1 MRHVLVASLGMAAPI
16 LTETLWAMMNPR
28 LPPEAQWE
36 DPAISPKPQA
46 IVPQVVHVVRT
57 ALWDAEKGYA
67 LHEANCA
74 LIVEKVKKLYASFGH
89 PEPDIRI
96 EAVQDPDGGEQRFIP
111 DVSTQIQNI
120 LFANHMTRVIKH
132 YTDEPDTVLH
142 VSLAA
147 GRKSMSSYA
156 HTALMFFGRP
166 QDTLSHTLV
175 HPAKLEVAGNQFW
188 WPDEPGAAPF
198 IEIRKSLKS
207 EETEAIP
214 TTVDGGCRVDLI
226 PVPFARLNVRLP
238 DTEVLEDID
247 YARVVQFAE
256 MERRREQVVFD
267 FPRREVVVGNWRKRF
282 SESGFILLCLLALAR
297 HQRWPGP
304 LNDRPGW
311 IMQSDFGRGL
321 VDENTAKS
329 TLALAAFEELTE
341 AVIPW
346 DALLDRERRPMLDAV
361 NVTDDSNKGKKE
373 AMPTSRNLANLRKVF
388 PETNVPDAVIL
399 LRPDSVQ
406 RTIRGAKT
414 SIVGLNIDPD
424 RLNLDSFPEHILR
437 LHDTWKGPTA

>member
-28 LPPEAQWE
+28 LPPEAEWE
-36 DPAISPKPQA
+36 DPANSPKPQA

-57 ALWDAEKGYA
+57 ALWDAETGYQK
-67 LHEANCA
+67 HKQECA
-74 LIVEKVKKLYASFGH
+74 LIKEKVEKLYASCGH
-89 PEPDIRI
+89 PKPDIRI
-96 EAVQDPDGGEQRFIP
+96 EEVQDPAGGEQQFIP
-111 DVSTQIQNI
+111 DVSTQKQNI
-120 LFANHMTRVIKH
+120 LFANHMTRVIKG
-132 YTDEPDTVLH
+132 YADDPDTVLH

-156 HTALMFFGRP
+156 HTAMMFFGRP
-166 QDTLSHTLV
+166 LDTLSHTLV
-175 HPAKLEVAGNQFW
+175 HPPQLEFARDKFW
-188 WPDEPGAAPF
+188 WPDEPGAPPTIDLPIAPGS
-198 IEIRKSLKS
+198 R
-207 EETEAIP
+207 ETRPIA

-238 DTEVLEDID
+238 DTEMLEEID

-267 FPRREVVVGNWRKRF
+267 FPRREVVVGTWRKRF
-282 SESGFILLCLLALAR
+282 SENGFILLCLLALAR
-297 HQRWPGP
+297 QQRWPGP

-321 VDENTAKS
+321 VDERTAKS
-329 TLALAAFEELTE
+329 TLALVAFEELTE
-341 AVIPW
+341 AVIPE

-361 NVTDDSNKGKKE
+361 NAMDDSSKSGK
-373 AMPTSRNLANLRKVF
+373 AMTTSGNLSNLRKVF
-388 PETNVPDAVIL
+388 PDTNVPDAVIL

-406 RTIRGAKT
+406 RTIRRAKT
-414 SIVGLNIDPD
+414 SVVGLNIDPD
-424 RLNLDSFPEHILR
+424 RLNLNSFPEHILR
-437 LHDTWKGPTA
+437 LHETWKGPMA